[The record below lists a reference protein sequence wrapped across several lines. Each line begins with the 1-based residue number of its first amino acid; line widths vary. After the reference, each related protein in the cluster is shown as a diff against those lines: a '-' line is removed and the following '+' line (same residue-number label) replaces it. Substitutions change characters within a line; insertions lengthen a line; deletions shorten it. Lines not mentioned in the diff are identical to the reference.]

1 MQKTNLLAAA
11 VVAVITLGFSGL
23 SQAQSRADR
32 YDAQIDRLAELTSD
46 YDSADCATTSSAAC
60 EDIAAKMERALDRI
74 AHLTSKH
81 DWVADKLSNK
91 SDRLVVLRK
100 ALDRA
105 EDRFVQLVRNGK
117 AGSDKAGQVKAR
129 LDNLRT
135 KINQLQR
142 KVAKLN
148 GLM

>member
-46 YDSADCATTSSAAC
+46 YDSADCATTPSAAC
-60 EDIAAKMERALDRI
+60 EDIAAKMNRALDRI

-91 SDRLVVLRK
+91 SNRLVVLRK

-117 AGSDKAGQVKAR
+117 AGSDKAGRVKAS

-135 KINQLQR
+135 KINRLQR